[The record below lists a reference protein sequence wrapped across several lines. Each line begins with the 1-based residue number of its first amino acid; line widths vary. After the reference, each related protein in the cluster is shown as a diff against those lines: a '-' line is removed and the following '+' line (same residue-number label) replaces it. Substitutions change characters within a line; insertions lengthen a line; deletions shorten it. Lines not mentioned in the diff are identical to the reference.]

1 MSKAKLL
8 EAVLDAPTEN
18 WDAIISAAKGSD
30 KPRPR
35 PISPREACEV
45 LGVCRR
51 SLTRY
56 ANRGALTPIRLSPRK
71 IRYDL
76 NEVEALAFGE
86 VTA

>member
-1 MSKAKLL
+1 MNKAELIAKIL
-8 EAVLDAPTEN
+8 EAPAERMP
-18 WDAIISAAKGSD
+18 AIVAALQAV
-30 KPRPR
+30 PHRRR
-35 PISPREACEV
+35 PIQPKEAAEI

-56 ANRGALTPIRLSPRK
+56 ERAGRLTRIQVSPRK

-86 VTA
+86 SREA